1 MENTYFSALLLA
13 SLIMSQAEECIV
25 GVIEEHVQLPCIYN
39 GVKNLTSLLLS
50 SEWKR
55 DVEVIHTTNWTKQQE
70 DTQNVSRS
78 TTVPSSAPNSGDFTM
93 VLRDIRLSDAQNYSF
108 HLKLQG
114 QENSILVCTVC
125 LTVAGHFSHTTVLR
139 ENIVNGEKTQLV
151 CNTRGG
157 FPAPNIYWIINHT
170 QRPPKTTIITYV
182 NTLPQSQLYNITSV
196 LSINISPDTV
206 VAYVIENDVLNE
218 TSTTTNCECPFSFW
232 KHSSLKGDLTESIQM
247 HTIICTVIFSC
258 CLWSDGVK
266 SNVVHGRLSKY
277 LWLFSTVLCVV
288 VFLLVAASLCYQRN
302 LDRDIKRRNHFRCG
316 GTDVLKFLR
325 FSCGSSLVRCLNCVD
340 IFICVAGDSCSEDTE
355 LIVMDMKL
363 WASLPETDV

>member
-232 KHSSLKGDLTESIQM
+232 KHSSLK
-247 HTIICTVIFSC
+247 
-258 CLWSDGVK
+258 DGVK

-316 GTDVLKFLR
+316 G
-325 FSCGSSLVRCLNCVD
+325 
-340 IFICVAGDSCSEDTE
+340 DSCSEDTE

>member
-1 MENTYFSALLLA
+1 MINVMENTYFSALLLA

-232 KHSSLKGDLTESIQM
+232 KHSSLK
-247 HTIICTVIFSC
+247 
-258 CLWSDGVK
+258 DGVK

-302 LDRDIKRRNHFRCG
+302 LDRDIKRRNHFRC
-316 GTDVLKFLR
+316 
-325 FSCGSSLVRCLNCVD
+325 
-340 IFICVAGDSCSEDTE
+340 DSCSEDTE